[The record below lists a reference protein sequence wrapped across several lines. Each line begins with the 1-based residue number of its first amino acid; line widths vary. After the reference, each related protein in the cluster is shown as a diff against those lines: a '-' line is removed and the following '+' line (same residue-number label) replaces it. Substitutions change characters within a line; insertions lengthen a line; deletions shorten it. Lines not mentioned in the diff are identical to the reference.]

1 MLDIKALRT
10 QIKQEADREKVRAML
25 ELLGYEVDSG
35 YMFKLRDER
44 TPSAS
49 IRRDGYIK
57 DFGSG
62 WGGDIVAL
70 LYEQRGVPLVDA
82 TKWVAECLGIEV
94 RDEQH
99 TPST

>member
-1 MLDIKALRT
+1 MKIETLKELRK
-10 QIKQEADREKVRAML
+10 QIKQSMDRDKVKAIL
-25 ELLGYEVDSG
+25 EYLGYEVDRN
-35 YMFKLRDER
+35 YTFKLREER

-70 LYEQRGVPLVDA
+70 IHEYHAIARGYQVGSPVPWHL
-82 TKWVAECLGIEV
+82 
-94 RDEQH
+94 
-99 TPST
+99 

>member
-1 MLDIKALRT
+1 MKYEIMNLKKLRR
-10 QIKQEADREKVRAML
+10 QIKESLDRDKVRAML
-25 ELLGYEVDSG
+25 EHLGYTVNRN
-35 YMFKLRDER
+35 YMFRLRPDDG

-70 LYEQRGVPLVDA
+70 IHEYHNVPLKEA
-82 TKWVAECLGIEV
+82 TGWVAECLGIRIDYE
-94 RDEQH
+94 
-99 TPST
+99 

>member
-1 MLDIKALRT
+1 MDLKELRA
-10 QIKQEADREKVRAML
+10 QIKESLDRDKVRAML
-25 ELLGYEVDSG
+25 EALGYRVNRN
-35 YMFKLRDER
+35 YMFRLRPDDR

-70 LYEQRGVPLVDA
+70 IHEYHQTLLKEA
-82 TKWVAECLGIEV
+82 TLWVAQCLGMRIDHE
-94 RDEQH
+94 
-99 TPST
+99 

>member
-1 MLDIKALRT
+1 MDLKQLRA
-10 QIKQEADREKVRAML
+10 QIKESLDRDKVRAML
-25 ELLGYEVDSG
+25 ETLGCRVNRNFMFRLRPDDS
-35 YMFKLRDER
+35 

-70 LYEQRGVPLVDA
+70 IHEYHQIPLKEAKLCCSTVSWH
-82 TKWVAECLGIEV
+82 KEV
-94 RDEQH
+94 NDEK
-99 TPST
+99 

>member
-1 MLDIKALRT
+1 MDLKQLRA
-10 QIKQEADREKVRAML
+10 QIKESLDRDKVRAML
-25 ELLGYEVDSG
+25 EALGYKVNRN
-35 YMFKLRDER
+35 YMFRLRADDN

-70 LYEQRGVPLVDA
+70 IHEYHQTPLKEA
-82 TKWVAECLGIEV
+82 TLWVAQCLSIRSEY
-94 RDEQH
+94 E
-99 TPST
+99 

>member
-1 MLDIKALRT
+1 MKLKEMRR
-10 QIKQEADREKVRAML
+10 QIKENLDRDKVRTML
-25 ELLGYEVDSG
+25 EAFGYSVNRN
-35 YMFKLRDER
+35 YMFRLRPDDN

-70 LYEQRGVPLVDA
+70 IHEYHGTPLKEA
-82 TKWVAECLGIEV
+82 TLWVAESLGIREGV
-94 RDEQH
+94 
-99 TPST
+99 

>member
-1 MLDIKALRT
+1 MNIKAIRNN
-10 QIKQEADREKVRAML
+10 IKQSLDRDKVRAML
-25 ELLGYEVDSG
+25 QQLGYEVDNN
-35 YMFKLRDER
+35 YMFKLRQER

-70 LYEQRGVPLVDA
+70 IHEYHQTPLKEA
-82 TKWVAECLGIEV
+82 TLWVAQCLRISYE
-94 RDEQH
+94 
-99 TPST
+99 

>member
-1 MLDIKALRT
+1 MNYKQLRS
-10 QIKQEADREKVRAML
+10 QIKESLDRDKVRAML
-25 ELLGYEVDSG
+25 EALGYRVNRN
-35 YMFKLRDER
+35 YMFRLRPDDS

-70 LYEQRGVPLVDA
+70 LHEQRGVPLVDA

-94 RDEQH
+94 RDE
-99 TPST
+99 

>member
-1 MLDIKALRT
+1 MMDIKAIRS
-10 QIKQEADREKVRAML
+10 QIKQSLDRDKVRAML
-25 ELLGYEVDSG
+25 EQLGYEVDNN
-35 YMFKLRDER
+35 YMFKLRQER

-70 LYEQRGVPLVDA
+70 LHEHRGVSLFEA

-94 RDEQH
+94 QH
-99 TPST
+99 D

>member
-1 MLDIKALRT
+1 MNYKQLRS
-10 QIKQEADREKVRAML
+10 QIKESLDRDKVRAML
-25 ELLGYEVDSG
+25 EALGYRVNRN
-35 YMFKLRDER
+35 YMFRLRPDDS

-70 LYEQRGVPLVDA
+70 IHEYHGSPLKEA
-82 TKWVAECLGIEV
+82 TLWVAECLGIRIDHE
-94 RDEQH
+94 
-99 TPST
+99 

>member
-1 MLDIKALRT
+1 MELKELRT
-10 QIKQEADREKVRAML
+10 QIKSNLDRDKVRALL
-25 ELLGYEVDSG
+25 EYLGYRVNRN
-35 YMFKLRDER
+35 YMFKLRQDDN

-70 LYEQRGVPLVDA
+70 IHEQHNTPLKEA
-82 TKWVAECLGIEV
+82 TIWVAQCLGISYE
-94 RDEQH
+94 
-99 TPST
+99 